1 MTSFFPGH
9 ATQTDL
15 SGPALSR
22 LNSKVMSLET
32 ATVIDYGKHPLTL
45 SRVKT
50 HIREKYPEY
59 GDDTYK
65 DYNASIVLHDDR
77 AH

>member
-1 MTSFFPGH
+1 
-9 ATQTDL
+9 
-15 SGPALSR
+15 
-22 LNSKVMSLET
+22 MSLET